1 MGPLLS
7 GGWVNIWWPI
17 RWDLINDNEESLED
31 GQNMVIFKAA
41 LGIWTPLSLHSPYF
55 FILVLSANDS
65 FSNPLSKHMRPIT
78 VTLPLTCLGGNP
90 VQR

>member
-1 MGPLLS
+1 M
-7 GGWVNIWWPI
+7 NIWWPI

-41 LGIWTPLSLHSPYF
+41 LGIWTPLSLHSPHP
-55 FILVLSANDS
+55 FILVLYAKGS
-65 FSNPLSKHMRPIT
+65 FPNPLSKHTKPIT

-90 VQR
+90 V